1 MSILRFRH
9 FSHPLKTNTHI
20 NQINPLYRPALYL
33 VHENFACIAC
43 TGTPQKASFYTL
55 DVLLPRYASPI
66 LTGFLKNEIVVYCD
80 GCVCVCVC
88 VFLCA
93 RLSVCMSLCLCES
106 ECTHTCV

>member
-1 MSILRFRH
+1 MTAEEALMSILRFRH

-55 DVLLPRYASPI
+55 AHAQTRDI
-66 LTGFLKNEIVVYCD
+66 LTVCVD
-80 GCVCVCVC
+80 AVCVCVCVC
-88 VFLCA
+88 GGGGWLGA
-93 RLSVCMSLCLCES
+93 GWRMEDESVW
-106 ECTHTCV
+106 HD